1 MYFIP
6 LSTHVR
12 ESNLFQT
19 LIYSSQG
26 IQFILDLLSTHAKKS
41 NDLHPYLFMSG
52 NPMLQIL
59 TLNVGR
65 NNLTL
70 TMKPT
75 LKRKMV
81 FKRGR
86 IQNESSM
93 KGTFK
98 VPQNPFHSS
107 PVRLKRS
114 HKLTYFVNSNIQ
126 IR

>member
-70 TMKPT
+70 TPKPT
-75 LKRKMV
+75 LKRRRSLFCLMFIV
-81 FKRGR
+81 LFFFSRFILDPYLLTLGNPMHFKPLSTHVR
-86 IQNESSM
+86 ES
-93 KGTFK
+93 
-98 VPQNPFHSS
+98 N
-107 PVRLKRS
+107 
-114 HKLTYFVNSNIQ
+114 
-126 IR
+126 